1 MIYLLPTPKSYYF
14 RMAVPTELWRHFQKR
29 EIKKSLKTQ
38 NRRRAEKM
46 AFIYAENC
54 RELFEKLRE
63 PKKVTYPFTDIKV
76 AKIKVGLNGIVELQ
90 GVEMDPRYPEAEN
103 LMYDNLRKQYGITPQ
118 SAPQTCPSPPAPV
131 ETAESKTP
139 ATLFSTVVEKFID
152 AKVTLKPKKEKYY
165 RETVAYQ
172 FKVILFITGDI
183 PVGSIDHDKA
193 MEIVAKLKQLPPN
206 LFRTKA
212 YNDKSVA
219 EILAMKV
226 KPISAAT
233 ANEILINVSALFRWL
248 VKRNLVRCDYF
259 DDLRLE
265 ESGEARDRFSTA
277 DLALIFNHPIFIDYQ
292 FTNEY
297 HFFVP
302 LIALHSGMR
311 LNEICQLRTK
321 DIIEAGGILCMNVME
336 EEGETS
342 VKSDAG
348 IRLVPIHPKLL
359 ALGFGDY
366 IHSRQNYECLFD
378 DGRKGNIF
386 SQWFGI
392 FKKQFIGN
400 STTKVFHSFRHTVID
415 DLKQAEA
422 NYHAIKGVVGHSDLL
437 PIEYQKKD
445 LTMDGYG
452 KNYGVTI
459 AYRTICH
466 LDYSKELVNV
476 KKWTV
481 GTVPIE
487 SIKGRKKKT
496 TPTVTPVIAQ
506 SGDSREPVIVPS
518 GDLHESIF
526 GKSLA
531 AARSH

>member
-1 MIYLLPTPKSYYF
+1 
-14 RMAVPTELWRHFQKR
+14 MAVPTELWQFFQKR

-38 NRRRAEKM
+38 NKRRAEKM

-54 RELFEKLRE
+54 REIFEKLRE
-63 PKKVTYPFTDIKV
+63 PKKVTYPFTELKY
-76 AKIKVGLNGIVELQ
+76 AKIKVGPNGIVELQ
-90 GVEMDPRYPEAEN
+90 GLEMDPRYPEAEN
-103 LMYDNLRKQYGITPQ
+103 AMYNNLLKQHGITQQ
-118 SAPQTCPSPPAPV
+118 SAPITDPPPAHV
-131 ETAESKTP
+131 EAAEIKTL
-139 ATLFSTVVEKFID
+139 ATLFSTVIEKFIV
-152 AKVTLKPKKEKYY
+152 AKIVLKPKKKKYY
-165 RETVAYQ
+165 SETVAYQ
-172 FKVILFITGDI
+172 FKVIRFITGDI
-183 PVGSIDHDKA
+183 PVESIDHDKA
-193 MEIVAKLKQLPPN
+193 LEIVATLKQLPPN

-212 YNDKSVA
+212 YKDKSVS
-219 EILAMKV
+219 EILAMNA

-259 DDLRLE
+259 EDLRLE
-265 ESGEARDRFSTA
+265 ESGEARDRFSVA
-277 DLALIFNHPIFIDYQ
+277 DLELIFNHPTFTEHQ
-292 FTNEY
+292 FSKEY
-297 HFFVP
+297 HFFGI

-311 LNEICQLRTK
+311 QNEIFQLRLK
-321 DIIEAGGILCMNVME
+321 DIIEVDGILCMNVTE

-342 VKSDAG
+342 VKTDAG
-348 IRLVPIHPKLL
+348 IRQVPIHPKLL
-359 ALGFGDY
+359 ELGFGDY
-366 IHSRQNYECLFD
+366 IRSRQDHEWLFEN
-378 DGRKGNIF
+378 GSRANVF
-386 SQWFGI
+386 SQWFAA
-392 FKKQFIGN
+392 FKKQFIGDC
-400 STTKVFHSFRHTVID
+400 TTKVFHSFRHTVID
-415 DLKQAEA
+415 DLKQVEA
-422 NYHAIKGVVGHSDLL
+422 NYHSIKGVVGHSDLL

-506 SGDSREPVIVPS
+506 SGDSHEPVIVPS
-518 GDLHESIF
+518 GDIHESIF

-531 AARSH
+531 AARNH